1 MYDFLLV
8 PVDGSDASTV
18 ALEYALEIAV
28 DHDATVHLLYVA
40 DTNEPSLVRY
50 EGNVV
55 DVLEE
60 EGEDVLEDARERA
73 EARGVSTVMDTIQ
86 GQPRTVITEVA
97 AEDIVDLVVMGTSG
111 ERSLTEH
118 VLGSVTEHVVNASD
132 KPVLAVRSAGNA
144 SQPYPYEDVLVPTDG
159 SEHAERALE
168 LAGEIAREHGATL
181 HVLSVLEDSLFGIGT
196 DSPAETETASR
207 DRTRDA
213 LAETAE
219 TMRATGVDEVTTA
232 VESGS
237 VPREIRSYAIE
248 HGIDL
253 IAMGTHGRSGLDQ
266 RLLGSRTERVLRI
279 TPVPVLTTSRPGS
292 IDGQ

>member
-8 PVDGSDASTV
+8 PVDGSEASTV
-18 ALEYALEIAV
+18 ALEYALDIAA

-40 DTNEPSLVRY
+40 DTNKPSLVQTQ
-50 EGNVV
+50 GAVV

-60 EGEDVLEDARERA
+60 TGDDVVKDARERA
-73 EARGVSTVMDTIQ
+73 EARGVSTVTDTIQ

-97 AEDIVDLVVMGTSG
+97 AEDVVDLVVMGTSG

-132 KPVLAVRSAGNA
+132 KPVLAVRAADDA
-144 SQPYPYEDVLVPTDG
+144 SHPYPYEDVLVPTDG

-181 HVLSVLEDSLFGIGT
+181 HVLSVLEDSLFAIGT
-196 DSPAETETASR
+196 DSSDETTSGPR
-207 DRTRDA
+207 DRAQDA

-219 TMRATGVDEVTTA
+219 TMRAGGVDEVTTA

-237 VPREIRSYAIE
+237 VPKAIRSYAVE

-292 IDGQ
+292 IDHQ